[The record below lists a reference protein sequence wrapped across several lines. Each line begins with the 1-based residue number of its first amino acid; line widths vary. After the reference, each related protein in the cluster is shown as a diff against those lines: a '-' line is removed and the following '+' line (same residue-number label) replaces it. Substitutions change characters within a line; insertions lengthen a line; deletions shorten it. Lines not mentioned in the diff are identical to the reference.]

1 MLRSLDVLPLE
12 VRTEAQLGDVDG
24 LILPGGES
32 TAMARL
38 IDYYALRHPLSRF
51 AQTHPVWG
59 TCAGLILLADSLAE
73 QNPEPL
79 RILDVRVKR
88 NVFGRQVDSFEADLT
103 IEDVDGG
110 PYHALFIRAPVV
122 LETSGAVRVLARLGD
137 GSIVAVRQ
145 GHILGTAFH
154 PELTKDAR
162 LHRYFVR
169 MVEEALSAR

>member
-1 MLRSLDVLPLE
+1 MLRSLDVPPLE

-32 TAMARL
+32 TAIARL
-38 IDYYALRHPLSRF
+38 IDYYGLRCPLARF
-51 AQTHPVWG
+51 AQTRPVWG
-59 TCAGLILLADSLAE
+59 TCAGLILLADTLAE

-88 NVFGRQVDSFEADLT
+88 NVFGRQVDSFEADLS
-103 IEDVDGG
+103 IEDVGGG
-110 PYHALFIRAPVV
+110 PYRALFIRAPAV
-122 LETSGAVRVLARLGD
+122 LEAGEAVRVLARLGD

-145 GHILGTAFH
+145 GHVLGTAFH
-154 PELTKDAR
+154 PELTKDTR